1 MEGKGQND
9 RHRKPRGFLDDD
21 QLLLTVRHA
30 GALAP
35 EQIAEVEKAV
45 ANILNRGR
53 DQFAGAGFRLGD
65 LKLAEVPVEFE
76 RRPISFPL
84 NPNQRTLTVLAGKV
98 QVVNREA
105 KEYGAAV
112 PVINILNREFA
123 TREVFVEDV
132 ELVTAT
138 ADWLI
143 GITGDV
149 IIKGGPGTGPRPAPN
164 ATREAAEFRGPEQVY
179 TQWPGTPKSGAGV
192 SVVILD
198 TVPETDVHG
207 MQEDDVRYND
217 LLKTLL
223 PRLRIHRD
231 IGPHAPSEGHE
242 LEDYD
247 YPMPDHGL
255 FVAGIVHLVAREAE
269 IHLVRVLNDRGVGDL
284 RALLAGLQLALEL
297 SKKGPVVVNCSLTL
311 AIPPKQET
319 DHTRLRRDRQ
329 HGFVTPLEDL
339 CQQLAEG
346 IGVKYPIVLVGAAGN
361 DSRQFVPPG
370 GHRVPGYP
378 AALDSVVGVAALQ
391 HDGRPPV
398 YSNQA
403 DWDLKAGNLRR
414 SGLAVFGGD
423 DGPDGTGVLGVFSA
437 AAFPN
442 QEPNTNGWAY
452 WSGTSFAAPII
463 SGIVAQGLSGGL
475 DAETVLKGIFAAA
488 EPDVAAKPDT
498 DVGEALDVVQGSSNG
513 SAE

>member
-1 MEGKGQND
+1 MEGKGQKD
-9 RHRKPRGFLDDD
+9 QRRKPRGFLDDD

-35 EQIAEVEKAV
+35 KQIAEVEKAV
-45 ANILNRGR
+45 ADILNRGR
-53 DQFAGAGFRLGD
+53 DQYARAGFRLGD

-76 RRPISFPL
+76 RSPISFPL

-105 KEYGAAV
+105 REHGAAV

-164 ATREAAEFRGPEQVY
+164 ATREDAEFRGLRQVY
-179 TQWPGTPKSGAGV
+179 EQWPGNLQGGVGV

-198 TVPETDVHG
+198 TVPEPDVRD
-207 MQEDDVRYND
+207 MQENDVRYND
-217 LLKTLL
+217 LLKSLL

-269 IHLVRVLNDRGVGDL
+269 IHLVRVLNNRGVGDL
-284 RALLAGLQLALEL
+284 RALLAGLQLVLEL

-311 AIPPKQET
+311 AIHPKQET
-319 DHTRLRRDRQ
+319 DHTRLWRDSQ
-329 HGFVTPLEDL
+329 DGFVTPLDDL

-361 DSRQFVPPG
+361 DSRQFAPG

-391 HDGRPPV
+391 HDGRPPA

-403 DWDLKAGNLRR
+403 DWDLKARNLRR

-442 QEPNTNGWAY
+442 QERNTNGWAY

-463 SGIVAQGLSGGL
+463 SGIVAQGLYRGL

-488 EPDVAAKPDT
+488 EPNVANNPDT
-498 DVGEALDVVQGSSNG
+498 DVGETLIIQQGRADG
-513 SAE
+513 